1 MNQKRKQNLV
11 GMVYKKKNK
20 KFSKNKD
27 NTLKRDLQVK
37 HTENEKAANYI
48 CWFTYNPYIQ
58 YKKGEK
64 RIEHKGKTNG

>member
-1 MNQKRKQNLV
+1 MNQKRNQNLV
-11 GMVYKKKNK
+11 GMVYKKK

-48 CWFTYNPYIQ
+48 
-58 YKKGEK
+58 
-64 RIEHKGKTNG
+64 

>member
-11 GMVYKKKNK
+11 GMVNKKKKRK

-48 CWFTYNPYIQ
+48 
-58 YKKGEK
+58 
-64 RIEHKGKTNG
+64 